1 MASVDFLSNIG
12 IFSHLEPAEL
22 EPLAANLR
30 RRTFQRGEVIFHQD
44 DSGDRLHFLAE
55 GLVKISIV
63 SRDGREN
70 DIALLKPGD
79 CFGEMSVLDGGFRSA
94 TAVAMEPTET
104 MTLTREDF
112 LDFLNLH
119 CQVAL
124 QIIVLMVRRLRAVD
138 EMIGDMVFLDVP
150 TRVAKKLLE
159 LVQTYPDTH
168 PSSGHPAVPLGQEE
182 LSRLVGASRETV
194 SRALTNYRKMG
205 LLTTSHRRI
214 TITDPKGLERMA
226 AT

>member
-1 MASVDFLSNIG
+1 MASTDFLSSIG

-44 DSGDRLHFLAE
+44 DPGDRLHFLAD

-70 DIALLKPGD
+70 DIALLRPGD

-119 CQVAL
+119 SQVAL
-124 QIIVLMVRRLRAVD
+124 QIIVLMVRRLRAGD

-159 LVQTYPDTH
+159 LAQTYPDTRS
-168 PSSGHPAVPLGQEE
+168 SSGHPAVPLGQEE
-182 LSRLVGASRETV
+182 LSRQVGASRETV
-194 SRALTNYRKMG
+194 SRALMNYRKMG

-214 TITDPKGLERMA
+214 TITDIKGLERMA